1 MSKDAPRIEFRT
13 RPALRDWLARHHA
26 DSGSVWC
33 VTFKKHHPDCLPF
46 GEVVE
51 ELMCWGWVDSSV
63 RGVDD
68 DRMMHLISP
77 RKNSSAWSAVN
88 KAIVERMRAAGQ
100 MMPAGEAK
108 IAAATANGMWEFL
121 DDVERLE
128 RPADLEAAL
137 TGDLL
142 AGWEAYPRSVKRGT
156 LEWIKQAK
164 TPPTRAKRIADVAA
178 SLAEGLRPSPFRR

>member
-1 MSKDAPRIEFRT
+1 
-13 RPALRDWLARHHA
+13 
-26 DSGSVWC
+26 
-33 VTFKKHHPDCLPF
+33 
-46 GEVVE
+46 
-51 ELMCWGWVDSSV
+51 
-63 RGVDD
+63 
-68 DRMMHLISP
+68 
-77 RKNSSAWSAVN
+77 
-88 KAIVERMRAAGQ
+88 
-100 MMPAGEAK
+100 
-108 IAAATANGMWEFL
+108 
-121 DDVERLE
+121 LE